1 MHSFHYFV
9 LFFCHHAL
17 SSYYWSK
24 SKREIVQKF
33 FWKSKLSQILLKQI
47 HLEPGE
53 FKKRILE
60 PVLGS
65 VFKNLVCCRF
75 LRTLFKMMLRPT
87 EEEKNKRRLFKVCQR
102 LSDIEL
108 LKFNQ
113 YDHWITERKRNLD
126 WQGGGGGYASFHD
139 TDLDSQVFTLYNSWW
154 TERTEYGLGIK

>member
-1 MHSFHYFV
+1 MHSFHYLV

-33 FWKSKLSQILLKQI
+33 FWKSELSQILLKQI

-75 LRTLFKMMLRPT
+75 LRTMLKMMLRPT
-87 EEEKNKRRLFKVCQR
+87 EEERNKRRLFKVCQR

-113 YDHWITERKRNLD
+113 YDLWITERKRNLD
-126 WQGGGGGYASFHD
+126 WQGGGGYASFHD